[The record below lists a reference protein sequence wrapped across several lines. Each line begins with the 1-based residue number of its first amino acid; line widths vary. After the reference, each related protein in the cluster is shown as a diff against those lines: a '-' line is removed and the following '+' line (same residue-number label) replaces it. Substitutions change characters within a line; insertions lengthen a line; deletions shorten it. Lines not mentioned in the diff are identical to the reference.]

1 MKMKKWRIV
10 AISLVFVLLAF
21 YFGNFGFGKSEIRA
35 STQVGVASTKNATFK
50 EGFCVYPDSKF
61 GRIVAEE
68 LQNRGYKVSVI
79 GSPVECNSQFLAV
92 WVEEINITYSPFVAK
107 GTIKV
112 KAVYSS
118 LSKPDHYLKYLNA
131 TDKERELI
139 SFVSNVDGEMQAY
152 LVAYVTDSSKGLM
165 SFGWYL
171 EHLMEEAAKTLVNS
185 LAGAIENAKIKEIM
199 KF

>member
-1 MKMKKWRIV
+1 MKKWKTL
-10 AISLVFVLLAF
+10 AIFLVFVLLAF
-21 YFGNFGFGKSEIRA
+21 YFGNFGFGKSEIRSSVQLGA
-35 STQVGVASTKNATFK
+35 ASTKNATFK

-79 GSPVECNSQFLAV
+79 ESPAECNSQFLAV
-92 WVEEINITYSPFVAK
+92 WVEGINTTYFPFMAK
-107 GTIKV
+107 GSIKV

-118 LSKPDHYLKYLNA
+118 LGKPDHYLKYLNA

-139 SFVSNVDGEMQAY
+139 TFVSNVNGEMQAY

-165 SFGWYL
+165 GFRWYQ
-171 EHLMEEAAKTLVNS
+171 EHLMEEAAKNLINS
-185 LAGAIENAKIKEIM
+185 IENARQRTNIKS
-199 KF
+199 